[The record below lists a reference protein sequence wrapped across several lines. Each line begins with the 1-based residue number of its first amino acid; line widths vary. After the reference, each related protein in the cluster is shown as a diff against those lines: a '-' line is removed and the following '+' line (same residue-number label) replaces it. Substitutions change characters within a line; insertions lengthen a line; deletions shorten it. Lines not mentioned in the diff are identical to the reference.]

1 MAKALASSFT
11 NVLGRSVLGKGY
23 TQVINEQKYFV
34 DCMVIGRLIMNFD
47 SVGILQT
54 IWTKIK
60 RAVIDQIDCSLK
72 SVLP

>member
-1 MAKALASSFT
+1 MNNKILFLSFFKT
-11 NVLGRSVLGKGY
+11 
-23 TQVINEQKYFV
+23 IV
-34 DCMVIGRLIMNFD
+34 DCMVIGRLIINFD

-60 RAVIDQIDCSLK
+60 EAVLDQIDCSLK